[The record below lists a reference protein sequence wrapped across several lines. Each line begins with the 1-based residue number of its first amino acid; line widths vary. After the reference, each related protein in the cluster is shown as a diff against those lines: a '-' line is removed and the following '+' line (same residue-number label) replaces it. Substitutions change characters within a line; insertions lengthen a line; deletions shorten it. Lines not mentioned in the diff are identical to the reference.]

1 MQRSEGGMA
10 SSIWLLPVRPAWSD
24 GHARSGAE
32 GGAGH
37 EIETRPVSHRRLGWL
52 LLPVLLGS
60 GGCVTAGLAAMGP
73 VMGSIAAIGDRT
85 VERTIPADL
94 STTWGATV
102 DALAR
107 MAVRVDQT
115 EKSGDRWRLT
125 GTYEGI
131 TVHGTLERVTASMTR
146 VSIRVEAGR
155 LYADKRTAEEL
166 LNQIGTSLASL
177 TNPGSREAKADAS
190 AGRLEALRQA
200 IERLGAK
207 VDKREDGREL
217 AQPGRPDDGPASPPA
232 LMTSP
237 IIMVPA
243 SAGVATVPGP
253 LPTLVQAP
261 AVRPTEEEVEHVSS
275 RPGVAEVRQD
285 PTHDIMASPL
295 RSVDVLRPVEGLTV
309 RPASQ

>member
-1 MQRSEGGMA
+1 
-10 SSIWLLPVRPAWSD
+10 
-24 GHARSGAE
+24 
-32 GGAGH
+32 
-37 EIETRPVSHRRLGWL
+37 VSYRHLGWL

-102 DALAR
+102 DALSR
-107 MAVRVDQT
+107 MAVRVEQT
-115 EKSGDRWRLT
+115 ERSGNRWRLT
-125 GTYEGI
+125 GTYEAI
-131 TVHGTLERVTASMTR
+131 TVHGTLERVTASMTS

-166 LNQIGTSLASL
+166 LNQIGGSLASL
-177 TNPGSREAKADAS
+177 TKPASREARADAS
-190 AGRLEALRQA
+190 AGRLEALQQA

-207 VDKREDGREL
+207 VDKGQDGREWP
-217 AQPGRPDDGPASPPA
+217 QPRPRDDGPASPPVI
-232 LMTSP
+232 MTSP
-237 IIMVPA
+237 IITVPP
-243 SAGVATVPGP
+243 SAGVATIPGP

-261 AVRPTEEEVEHVSS
+261 ALRREKQEVGFKEEQ
-275 RPGVAEVRQD
+275 QD
-285 PTHDIMASPL
+285 ATRDIMASPL
-295 RSVDVLRPVEGLTV
+295 RSVDVLRPVEGMTV

>member
-1 MQRSEGGMA
+1 M
-10 SSIWLLPVRPAWSD
+10 
-24 GHARSGAE
+24 
-32 GGAGH
+32 
-37 EIETRPVSHRRLGWL
+37 SHRGLGWL

-73 VMGSIAAIGDRT
+73 IMGSIAAIGDRT

-107 MAVRVDQT
+107 MAVRVEET
-115 EKSGDRWRLT
+115 ERSGDRWRLT
-125 GTYEGI
+125 GTYEAI
-131 TVHGTLERVTASMTR
+131 AVHGTLERVTASMTR

-166 LNQIGTSLASL
+166 LNQVGTSLASL
-177 TNPGSREAKADAS
+177 TSPASREARADPS

-200 IERLGAK
+200 IERLGTK
-207 VDKREDGREL
+207 VDKGQEGREL
-217 AQPGRPDDGPASPPA
+217 AQPGRQQDDGPASSPA
-232 LMTSP
+232 LLTSP
-237 IIMVPA
+237 IITVPA
-243 SAGVATVPGP
+243 SAGVATIPGP

-261 AVRPTEEEVEHVSS
+261 ALRRDEQEAARVSS
-275 RPGVAEVRQD
+275 RPGVKQEPRD
-285 PTHDIMASPL
+285 SIRDIMASPL
-295 RSVDVLRPVEGLTV
+295 RSVDVLRPVEGLTI

>member
-1 MQRSEGGMA
+1 M
-10 SSIWLLPVRPAWSD
+10 
-24 GHARSGAE
+24 
-32 GGAGH
+32 
-37 EIETRPVSHRRLGWL
+37 SHRRLGWL

-94 STTWGATV
+94 STAWGATV

-115 EKSGDRWRLT
+115 ERSGNRWRLT
-125 GTYEGI
+125 GSYEAI
-131 TVHGTLERVTASMTR
+131 TVHGTLERVTASMTK

-166 LNQIGTSLASL
+166 LNQVGASLANL
-177 TNPGSREAKADAS
+177 TSPASREARADAS
-190 AGRLEALRQA
+190 AGRLDALREA
-200 IERLGAK
+200 IERLEGK
-207 VDKREDGREL
+207 VDKGQDGREL
-217 AQPGRPDDGPASPPA
+217 AKPERHDDGPASPAP

-237 IIMVPA
+237 VITVPA
-243 SAGVATVPGP
+243 SAGVATIPGP

-261 AVRPTEEEVEHVSS
+261 ALRGDEQEVERVSS
-275 RPGVAEVRQD
+275 RPGVEQKRQD
-285 PTHDIMASPL
+285 STRDIMASPL
-295 RSVDVLRPVEGLTV
+295 RSVDVLRPVEGLTI